1 MLHVFAQV
9 LNMSASKNITM
20 FGLYWVRCPMCPCRG
35 LPASTEE
42 TSDCLLITSIHL
54 PLCFDRHFLSFCFGL
69 SFQTLKCLWNINVFI
84 SCLHFLSVGH
94 VEKWHRF
101 HLNHDLCEGKDT
113 CSSYTKFCTSMETKA
128 WNCEQ
133 KFGST
138 KPTHVYTELKG
149 RTLHRLRWHNNDEF
163 MSGKNLAS
171 ISEGEDMRK
180 ELLKKTANF
189 CHEQQNNSL
198 SVSSLRTLMQ
208 KFEFSKQHCNYNAE
222 NTTTLFKC
230 THTEDISK

>member
-1 MLHVFAQV
+1 
-9 LNMSASKNITM
+9 M
-20 FGLYWVRCPMCPCRG
+20 FSLYWVRCPMCPCQG

-54 PLCFDRHFLSFCFGL
+54 PLCFDRHFLSFSFGL
-69 SFQTLKCLWNINVFI
+69 SFQTLKHLWNINVFI

-94 VEKWHRF
+94 VEMWHRF

-113 CSSYTKFCTSMETKA
+113 CSCYTKFCTSMETKA

-149 RTLHRLRWHNNDEF
+149 RTLQRLWWHNNDEF

-180 ELLKKTANF
+180 ELLKKQQTSVMNSKTTASLSAHWGHLCKNLNI
-189 CHEQQNNSL
+189 QNNTVIIML
-198 SVSSLRTLMQ
+198 KTIQLCWTAPTLKTFQ
-208 KFEFSKQHCNYNAE
+208 SK
-222 NTTTLFKC
+222 L
-230 THTEDISK
+230 